1 LKEYS
6 ELIFL
11 YVNNNQAEFMK
22 KIITLTI
29 GLSMTLSTQAHM
41 LWLERG
47 TDMQTHAFFGE
58 YSEQLKE
65 THQGALKSFN
75 QAKAIQSRK
84 TFSPQMQQ
92 DHLLYATQGQT
103 DVQLSHELIYGESLL
118 SYHAK
123 SGRQNLKAESELD
136 IVPTQINSNTFTVL
150 YQGKA
155 AADVEVTVFSPQFWL
170 KKYTT
175 NSQGQITIATPWKGQ
190 YVIEVGK
197 EADKAGKL
205 NQQVYK
211 KQYLV
216 TTLSFVY

>member
-1 LKEYS
+1 MFRAKS
-6 ELIFL
+6 SIDTQKQ
-11 YVNNNQAEFMK
+11 VKQMK
-22 KIITLTI
+22 KMIALTI

-65 THQGALKSFN
+65 TQQGALKSFN
-75 QAKAIQSRK
+75 QAKAVQSRK

-136 IVPTQINSNTFTVL
+136 IVPTQINSNTFTVM
-150 YQGKA
+150 YQGKPA
-155 AADVEVTVFSPQFWL
+155 AGVEITVFSPQFWL

-197 EADKAGKL
+197 EADKAEKL
-205 NQQVYK
+205 NQQAYK

-216 TTLSFVY
+216 TTLSFVH

>member
-1 LKEYS
+1 MLRAKS
-6 ELIFL
+6 LIDTQKQ
-11 YVNNNQAEFMK
+11 VKQMK
-22 KIITLTI
+22 KMIALTI

-65 THQGALKSFN
+65 TQQGALKSFN
-75 QAKAIQSRK
+75 EVKAVQSRK

-150 YQGKA
+150 YQGKPA
-155 AADVEVTVFSPQFWL
+155 AGVEITVFSPQFWL

-197 EADKAGKL
+197 EADKAEKL
-205 NQQVYK
+205 NQQAYK

-216 TTLSFVY
+216 TTLSFVH

>member
-1 LKEYS
+1 MFRAKS
-6 ELIFL
+6 SIDTQKQ
-11 YVNNNQAEFMK
+11 VKQMK
-22 KIITLTI
+22 KMIALTI

-65 THQGALKSFN
+65 TQQGALKSFN
-75 QAKAIQSRK
+75 EVKAVQSRK

-136 IVPTQINSNTFTVL
+136 IVPTQINSNTFTVM
-150 YQGKA
+150 YQGKPA
-155 AADVEVTVFSPQFWL
+155 AGVEITVFSPQFWL

-197 EADKAGKL
+197 EADKAEKL
-205 NQQVYK
+205 NQQAYK

-216 TTLSFVY
+216 TTLSFVH

>member
-1 LKEYS
+1 
-6 ELIFL
+6 
-11 YVNNNQAEFMK
+11 MK
-22 KIITLTI
+22 KMIALTL

-150 YQGKA
+150 YQGKP

-190 YVIEVGK
+190 YIIEVGK

-216 TTLSFVY
+216 TTLSFVH

>member
-1 LKEYS
+1 MFRAKS
-6 ELIFL
+6 SIDTQKQ
-11 YVNNNQAEFMK
+11 VKQMK
-22 KIITLTI
+22 KMIALTI

-65 THQGALKSFN
+65 TQQGALKSFN
-75 QAKAIQSRK
+75 EVKAVQSRK

-136 IVPTQINSNTFTVL
+136 IVPTQINSNTFMIL
-150 YQGKA
+150 YQGKP
-155 AADVEVTVFSPQFWL
+155 AADVEITVFSPDRKSTRL
-170 KKYTT
+170 
-175 NSQGQITIATPWKGQ
+175 NSSHW
-190 YVIEVGK
+190 E
-197 EADKAGKL
+197 
-205 NQQVYK
+205 
-211 KQYLV
+211 
-216 TTLSFVY
+216 

>member
-1 LKEYS
+1 MFRAKSSLHTQKQ
-6 ELIFL
+6 
-11 YVNNNQAEFMK
+11 VKQMK
-22 KIITLTI
+22 KMIALTL

-123 SGRQNLKAESELD
+123 SGRQNLKAGSELD
-136 IVPTQINSNTFTVL
+136 IVPVQPNSNTFTVM
-150 YQGKA
+150 YQGKP
-155 AADVEVTVFSPQFWL
+155 AADVKVTVYSPQHWL
-170 KKYTT
+170 KNYTT
-175 NSQGQITIATPWKGQ
+175 NKHGQINIATPWKGQ
-190 YVIEVGK
+190 YVLEVSQ
-197 EADKAGKL
+197 EVDKTGKL

-216 TTLSFVY
+216 TTLSFVH

>member
-1 LKEYS
+1 MFRAKS
-6 ELIFL
+6 SIDTQKQ
-11 YVNNNQAEFMK
+11 VKQMK
-22 KIITLTI
+22 KMIALTL
-29 GLSMTLSTQAHM
+29 GLSMTLSAQAHM
-41 LWLERG
+41 LWLERD

-65 THQGALKSFN
+65 TQQGALKSFN
-75 QAKAIQSRK
+75 EVKAVQSRK

-136 IVPTQINSNTFTVL
+136 IVPTQINSNTFTVM
-150 YQGKA
+150 YQGKP
-155 AADVEVTVFSPQFWL
+155 AADVEITVFSPQFWL

-197 EADKAGKL
+197 EADKAEKL
-205 NQQVYK
+205 NQQAYK

-216 TTLSFVY
+216 TTLSFVH

>member
-1 LKEYS
+1 MFRAKS
-6 ELIFL
+6 SIDTQKQ
-11 YVNNNQAEFMK
+11 VKQMK
-22 KIITLTI
+22 KMIALTL
-29 GLSMTLSTQAHM
+29 GLSMTLSAQAHM

-47 TDMQTHAFFGE
+47 TNQQTHAFFGE

-65 THQGALKSFN
+65 TQQGALKSFN
-75 QAKAIQSRK
+75 QAKAVQSRK

-136 IVPTQINSNTFTVL
+136 IVPTQINSNTFTVM
-150 YQGKA
+150 YQGKPA
-155 AADVEVTVFSPQFWL
+155 AGVEITVFSPQFWL

-197 EADKAGKL
+197 EADKAEKL
-205 NQQVYK
+205 NQQAYK

-216 TTLSFVY
+216 TTLSFVH

>member
-1 LKEYS
+1 MFRAKS
-6 ELIFL
+6 SIHTQKQ
-11 YVNNNQAEFMK
+11 VKQMK
-22 KIITLTI
+22 KMIALTL
-29 GLSMTLSTQAHM
+29 GLSMTLSAQAHM
-41 LWLERG
+41 LWLERD
-47 TDMQTHAFFGE
+47 TDKQTHAFFGE

-65 THQGALKSFN
+65 TQQGALKSFN
-75 QAKAIQSRK
+75 QAKAVQSRK
-84 TFSPQMQQ
+84 SFSPQMQQ

-175 NSQGQITIATPWKGQ
+175 NSRGQITIATPWKGQ

-205 NQQVYK
+205 KQQAYK

>member
-1 LKEYS
+1 
-6 ELIFL
+6 
-11 YVNNNQAEFMK
+11 MK
-22 KIITLTI
+22 KMIALTL
-29 GLSMTLSTQAHM
+29 GLSMTLSAQAHM

-47 TDMQTHAFFGE
+47 TNQQTHAFFGE

-65 THQGALKSFN
+65 TQQGALKSFN
-75 QAKAIQSRK
+75 QAKAVQAKK

-103 DVQLSHELIYGESLL
+103 DVQLTHELIYGESLL

-136 IVPTQINSNTFTVL
+136 IVPTQINSNTFTIL

-175 NSQGQITIATPWKGQ
+175 NGQGQITIATPWKGQ

-205 NQQVYK
+205 NQQAYK

>member
-1 LKEYS
+1 MIAL
-6 ELIFL
+6 
-11 YVNNNQAEFMK
+11 
-22 KIITLTI
+22 TL

-150 YQGKA
+150 YQGKP

-190 YVIEVGK
+190 YVLEVSQ
-197 EADKAGKL
+197 EIDKTGKL

-216 TTLSFVY
+216 TTLSFVH

>member
-1 LKEYS
+1 
-6 ELIFL
+6 
-11 YVNNNQAEFMK
+11 MK
-22 KIITLTI
+22 KMIALTI

-65 THQGALKSFN
+65 TQQGALKSFN
-75 QAKAIQSRK
+75 EVKAVQSRK

-136 IVPTQINSNTFTVL
+136 IVPTQINSNTFTVM
-150 YQGKA
+150 YQGKPA
-155 AADVEVTVFSPQFWL
+155 AGVEITVFSPQFWL

-197 EADKAGKL
+197 EADKAEKL
-205 NQQVYK
+205 NQQAYK

-216 TTLSFVY
+216 TTLSFVH

>member
-1 LKEYS
+1 
-6 ELIFL
+6 
-11 YVNNNQAEFMK
+11 MK
-22 KIITLTI
+22 KMIALTL
-29 GLSMTLSTQAHM
+29 GLSMTLSAQAHM
-41 LWLERG
+41 LWLERD
-47 TDMQTHAFFGE
+47 TDKQTHAFFGE

-65 THQGALKSFN
+65 TQQGALKSFN
-75 QAKAIQSRK
+75 QAKAVQSRK
-84 TFSPQMQQ
+84 SFSPQMQQ

-175 NSQGQITIATPWKGQ
+175 NGQGQITIATPWKGQ

-197 EADKAGKL
+197 D
-205 NQQVYK
+205 
-211 KQYLV
+211 LV

>member
-1 LKEYS
+1 MFRAKS
-6 ELIFL
+6 SIDTQKQ
-11 YVNNNQAEFMK
+11 VKQMK
-22 KIITLTI
+22 KMIALTI

-65 THQGALKSFN
+65 TQQGALKSFN
-75 QAKAIQSRK
+75 QAKAVQSRK

-150 YQGKA
+150 YQGKPA
-155 AADVEVTVFSPQFWL
+155 PDVEITVFSPQFWL

-197 EADKAGKL
+197 EADKAEKL
-205 NQQVYK
+205 NQQAYK

-216 TTLSFVY
+216 TTLSFVH

>member
-1 LKEYS
+1 
-6 ELIFL
+6 
-11 YVNNNQAEFMK
+11 MK
-22 KIITLTI
+22 KMIALTL
-29 GLSMTLSTQAHM
+29 GLSMTLSAQAHM

-47 TDMQTHAFFGE
+47 TNQQTHAFFGE

-65 THQGALKSFN
+65 TQQGALKSFN
-75 QAKAIQSRK
+75 QAKAVQSRK
-84 TFSPQMQQ
+84 SFSPQMQQ

-175 NSQGQITIATPWKGQ
+175 NGQGQITIATP
-190 YVIEVGK
+190 
-197 EADKAGKL
+197 
-205 NQQVYK
+205 
-211 KQYLV
+211 
-216 TTLSFVY
+216 

>member
-1 LKEYS
+1 
-6 ELIFL
+6 
-11 YVNNNQAEFMK
+11 MK
-22 KIITLTI
+22 KMIALTI

-65 THQGALKSFN
+65 TQQGALKSFN
-75 QAKAIQSRK
+75 QAKAVQSRK

-136 IVPTQINSNTFTVL
+136 IVPTQINSNTFTVM
-150 YQGKA
+150 YQGKPA
-155 AADVEVTVFSPQFWL
+155 AGVEITVFSPQFWL

-197 EADKAGKL
+197 EADKAEKL
-205 NQQVYK
+205 NQQAYK

-216 TTLSFVY
+216 TTLSFVH